1 MAFSWTEERMNYLRE
16 NAGKLSTREIADE
29 LGTNITVIRNMAARL
44 KLSLR
49 VRGCVTREQVDEVY
63 RLYAL
68 PENITVRNI
77 ATQTGLSVGAVS
89 YLLYSGREKTTSR
102 YDRVEY
108 IDFETTKGRR
118 VSVEKALVD
127 VSRTPPETLA
137 GKGGKGT
144 YDIWL
149 QDGTHFTARNLHFT
163 ERITGRVRRGRRLA

>member
-1 MAFSWTEERMNYLRE
+1 MVFSWTEERIHYLHE
-16 NAGKLSTREIADE
+16 HAGTLTSREIAE
-29 LGTNITVIRNMAARL
+29 ALGTNVTAVRNMAARL

-49 VRGCVTREQVDEVY
+49 VRGVTREQVDEVY

-77 ATQTGLSVGAVS
+77 ATQTGLSAGAVS

-108 IDFETTKGRR
+108 IDFETTKGKR

-127 VSRTPPETLA
+127 VSRTLPETLA
-137 GKGGKGT
+137 GKGGEGT

-163 ERITGRVRRGRRLA
+163 ERITGRVTRGRRLA

>member
-1 MAFSWTEERMNYLRE
+1 MIFSWTEERINYLRE

-49 VRGCVTREQVDEVY
+49 VRGVTREQVDEVY

-77 ATQTGLSVGAVS
+77 ATQTGLSPGAVS

-102 YDRVEY
+102 YNRVEY

-163 ERITGRVRRGRRLA
+163 ERITGRVTRGRRLA